1 LNYSLY
7 INQDVEISD
16 KINLNA
22 GVRYDHFIFGY
33 QDKLLGATY
42 FSKTK
47 KGIISP
53 KLNISYSPDQK
64 IKFYLNN
71 GFGFHSNDTR
81 VILNNDADKIL
92 PRVFGTDLGVIFKP
106 NRSLIVK
113 AAIWHLLSEQ
123 EFVYVGDAGII
134 EPSGKSRRIGIDVSA
149 RYQFNRWLFGDIDIN
164 LTKARSV
171 GEQKGEDFIPL
182 APSFTSIGGITAK
195 GKNGFSGSL
204 RYRFIDSRPANE
216 TNTVQASGYL
226 LADAILSYRIKQF
239 EITLSSENIFNSEW
253 REAQFDTESRLK
265 NEVNPISEIH
275 YTPGSPRN
283 VKAGVTF
290 HF

>member
-1 LNYSLY
+1 
-7 INQDVEISD
+7 
-16 KINLNA
+16 
-22 GVRYDHFIFGY
+22 
-33 QDKLLGATY
+33 
-42 FSKTK
+42 
-47 KGIISP
+47 
-53 KLNISYSPDQK
+53 
-64 IKFYLNN
+64 
-71 GFGFHSNDTR
+71 
-81 VILNNDADKIL
+81 
-92 PRVFGTDLGVIFKP
+92 VFGTDLGVIFKP

-134 EPSGKSRRIGIDVSA
+134 EPSGKSRRIGIYVSA

-171 GEQKGEDFIPL
+171 GEQKGEDFIQL

-216 TNTVQASGYL
+216 TNTVQASGDL